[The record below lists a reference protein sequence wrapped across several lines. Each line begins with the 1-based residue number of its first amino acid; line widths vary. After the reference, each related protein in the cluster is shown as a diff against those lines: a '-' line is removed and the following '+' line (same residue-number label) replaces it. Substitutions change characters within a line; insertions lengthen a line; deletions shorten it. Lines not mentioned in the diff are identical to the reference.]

1 MVGILYKV
9 HEYARNALG
18 GWGGGDAQL
27 AKCLKTCVWILRSYT
42 RMQQH
47 RPVISIPLMI
57 GWNMETEESLEARG
71 QLASYIRQRP
81 YLKQGG
87 PTPRIVF

>member
-1 MVGILYKV
+1 M
-9 HEYARNALG
+9 HLG
-18 GWGGGDAQL
+18 GGVGEMLSWQNAYR
-27 AKCLKTCVWILRSYT
+27 ATIKTCVWILRSYT